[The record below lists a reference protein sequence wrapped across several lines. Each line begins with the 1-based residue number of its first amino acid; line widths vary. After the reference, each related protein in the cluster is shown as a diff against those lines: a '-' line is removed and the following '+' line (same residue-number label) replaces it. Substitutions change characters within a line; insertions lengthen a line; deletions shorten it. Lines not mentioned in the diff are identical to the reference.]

1 MPDKRKEKPIFSQ
14 LEVGE
19 FFVAMLHGDEPG
31 EKSLMVKTGPGLI
44 VVYNSDGMSHTM
56 KIGKHRNAW
65 IVERVTFVQFQV
77 TGREMYSKGTKR
89 RIKKVQV

>member
-19 FFVAMLHGDEPG
+19 FFVARVQGDSSTES
-31 EKSLMVKTGPGLI
+31 SLMVKMAPGM
-44 VVYNSDGMSHTM
+44 VAVYNAQGMSHTLT
-56 KIGKHRNAW
+56 IGKFRNRW
-65 IVERVTFVQFQV
+65 VVERATFVQFQV

-89 RIKKVQV
+89 RIKKVTV